1 MGQPAQMYLEKTN
14 LTDRHLQDTW
24 KKWEADECVSP
35 FLHYDYVA
43 NVCWSI
49 RWTEV
54 QYAAEIYCVKG
65 DDGNILMIAPLK
77 RNLFKGIYKMLADL
91 QGVGMADVLFRP
103 GLDWEIKCKCVEVL
117 LDKVGKKA
125 LLRRL
130 DENGDFARIL
140 AAYTSGVKER
150 EKTVCVSIDLN
161 IDIDSYFA
169 GLSSSVRQNVRT
181 AYNRMKRDG
190 RVYELKVYDGD
201 VEMPKKC
208 RKEIMSVYLS
218 RLFSKY
224 KHRGGMRLFDHL
236 KYKYL
241 KHDSKSLFVLDNRFH
256 AVLYIDGRI
265 AGFMNG
271 LKSHDNAS
279 IVVPRLAID
288 NTYRFYSPGYVLVYE
303 TIKYLAAEGQA
314 RVLDLS
320 RGDEKYKLDL
330 GGKCY
335 YTRNFLITR
344 P

>member
-1 MGQPAQMYLEKTN
+1 MEQLSQLCLEKVN
-14 LTDRHLQDTW
+14 LTDQCLQDVW
-24 KKWEADECVSP
+24 KKWETEEGVSP
-35 FLHYDYVA
+35 FLYYDYIA
-43 NVCWSI
+43 NICWSM

-54 QYAAEIYCVKG
+54 QYQAEIYCVKG
-65 DDGNILMIAPLK
+65 DGGDILMIAPLK
-77 RNLFKGIYKMLADL
+77 RNLFKGSYKMLADL
-91 QGVGMADVLFRP
+91 QGSGMADVLFRP
-103 GLDWEIKCKCVEVL
+103 GLDWQIKCKCVRTL

-130 DENGDFARIL
+130 AEDGDFARIL
-140 AAYTSGVKER
+140 ASYDSGVTEK
-150 EKTVCVSIDLN
+150 EKTVCVAIDLHE
-161 IDIDSYFA
+161 DVDSYFS

-190 RVYELKVYDGD
+190 RVYELKVYAGDGE
-201 VEMPKKC
+201 VPKKC

-224 KHRGGMRLFDHL
+224 KHKGAMRLFDQL

-241 KHDSKSLFVLDNRFH
+241 KHDSKSLFVMSSKFH

-271 LKSHDNAS
+271 LKSSDNAC

-303 TIKYLAAEGQA
+303 TIKYLIAEGQVK
-314 RVLDLS
+314 VLDLS

-335 YTRNFLITR
+335 YTRNFLITL